1 MSCDF
6 AHHDGAYVL
15 GSLSPAERQDF
26 EEHLPWCPDCAEAVR
41 QLAGLPG
48 LLALVPVDV
57 LDPPSD
63 DAPLPDTLL
72 PSLVREVRRIQL
84 RRRLVMTGTAAA
96 AALVVAVAFLVG
108 IGGLPWSSAPPGT
121 SVVAG
126 PPADHRMVS
135 IDQESVRADVGFE
148 TVPWGTKVALVCTY
162 AAPGSHYSV
171 PPSTTYALVVRT
183 RDGRSQQVA
192 TWRALPGKTMQV
204 AAATAVARTDIAAVE
219 VRTADGS
226 PVLQWSR

>member
-6 AHHDGAYVL
+6 AHHAGAYVL
-15 GSLSPAERQDF
+15 GSLSPAERQEF
-26 EEHLPWCPDCAEAVR
+26 EEHLTRCAECPEAVR

-57 LDPPSD
+57 LDPPSE

-84 RRRLVMTGTAAA
+84 RRRVVMIGTAAA
-96 AALVVAVAFLVG
+96 AALVVAALSLVG
-108 IGGLPWSSAPPGT
+108 IGGLPWSDGPGPT
-121 SVVAG
+121 VVAG

-135 IDQESVRADVGFE
+135 IDQESMRADVGFE
-148 TVPWGTKVALVCTY
+148 SVPWGTKVALVCTY
-162 AAPGSHYSV
+162 AAPGSPYSV

-183 RDGRSQQVA
+183 REGRSQQVA

-204 AAATAVARTDIAAVE
+204 AGATAVARNDIAAVE

>member
-6 AHHDGAYVL
+6 AHHAGAYVL
-15 GSLSPAERQDF
+15 GSLSSAERQEF
-26 EEHLPWCPDCAEAVR
+26 EQHLTWCPDCSEEVR
-41 QLAGLPG
+41 QFAGLPG

-57 LDPPSD
+57 LDPPSE

-72 PSLVREVRRIQL
+72 PSLVREVRRVQL

-96 AALVVAVAFLVG
+96 AALVVVALSLVG
-108 IGGLPWSSAPPGT
+108 IGGLPWSDPPGT
-121 SVVAG
+121 TVAAG

-135 IDQESVRADVGFE
+135 IDQEVVRADVGFE
-148 TVPWGTKVALVCTY
+148 AVPWGTKVALVCTY

-171 PPSTTYALVVRT
+171 PPSATYALVVRT

-204 AAATAVARTDIAAVE
+204 AGATAVARKDIAAVE